1 MWKTKKLPMVTGSNK
16 VLMSGYQVV
25 AQRCNILPSDGFS
38 IFSIWISQLVF
49 VSASNPEKEKKM
61 ENQNGSFFMG
71 QC

>member
-1 MWKTKKLPMVTGSNK
+1 
-16 VLMSGYQVV
+16 MSGYQVV
-25 AQRCNILPSDGFS
+25 AQRLNILLSDGFS
-38 IFSIWISQLVF
+38 IFSIWIPQLAF